1 MVVKQ
6 GTSTGIAVSVEGTAS
21 TGTVSLNRITVEDG
35 EVKTTVV
42 KAVAFDGRTFNDT
55 EFIDSTLDAG
65 RYQVNV
71 EVESMFGQVFANSRR
86 VVIDGHAPALDDV
99 KVVSD
104 VGSITY
110 KSEFSDNTVDVSVRT
125 DEDTTGQLILKI
137 SDDYTYFD
145 VYLDDDHIGG
155 WATLGWRRRNILRTC
170 DLDIGL
176 EDTYELRL
184 LDEAAMNLLIHK
196 PSCDEQ
202 DDH

>member
-1 MVVKQ
+1 
-6 GTSTGIAVSVEGTAS
+6 
-21 TGTVSLNRITVEDG
+21 
-35 EVKTTVV
+35 
-42 KAVAFDGRTFNDT
+42 
-55 EFIDSTLDAG
+55 
-65 RYQVNV
+65 
-71 EVESMFGQVFANSRR
+71 
-86 VVIDGHAPALDDV
+86 
-99 KVVSD
+99 

-155 WATLGWRRRNILRTC
+155 WGDTGVGGEGTFFVPVN
-170 DLDIGL
+170 LDIGL

-184 LDEAAMNLLIHK
+184 LDEAGNESTYTIK